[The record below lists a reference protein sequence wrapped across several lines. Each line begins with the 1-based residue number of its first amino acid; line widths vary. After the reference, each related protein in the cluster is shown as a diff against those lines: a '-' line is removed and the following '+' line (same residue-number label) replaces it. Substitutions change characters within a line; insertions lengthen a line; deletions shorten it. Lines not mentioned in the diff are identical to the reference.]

1 MRTHI
6 ARRFFGL
13 IAIPILFSF
22 FAAFSFAQS
31 DLTAVTGT
39 VHDPTGAVVSG
50 ATVTIRNL
58 ATGAERKATTNAGG
72 GYSIPSIPAGPATL
86 IVEAAGFKR
95 YEQSGNSLQANVTA
109 TLDATLTLGQSTETV
124 QVTSEAPPVQA
135 DSATL
140 GRDITT
146 KQIQNLQLNGRN
158 PYFLSLL
165 KPGVSG
171 NQAIGGFSFSLNNGL
186 NVNGSRNG
194 DTLITQDGAV
204 AVRTRSNGTSI
215 GVADADSTQEVQVL
229 TSNYNAEYGRAS
241 GGQIRL
247 VTKSGTRDLHG
258 SAYEYFRNS
267 ALDANSW
274 SRNNS
279 PDPAINSQAA
289 PYRFNQ
295 FGYNIGGPIFVPKH
309 FNANRDKL
317 FFLFGQEFIKYRNT
331 QQNNQST
338 TQFVPSLAMRRGD
351 FSELLNANN
360 PFYGRARII
369 NNPTTGTPYP
379 NNVIPVTQ
387 LSPNGLALLNV
398 FPAPNRT
405 GLSNYQESA
414 ANPINQRKDTGSIDF
429 VPTSAHYIRFR
440 LLNFSYNEIAPFA
453 SNYRVLNQLWDRP
466 NQTASVNW
474 TWNVNPTVV
483 NEFLISA
490 SRDQNFIGVDQSN
503 NRYNRQTYGISYP
516 YLFPTGKNIQ
526 DKIPTITLNGPFNEL
541 SGLPYPSAS
550 KGPIYD
556 ISDNITKVSGNH
568 TLKAGFLFE
577 RAGQNDY
584 DQINVQG

>member
-1 MRTHI
+1 MRTHF
-6 ARRFFGL
+6 ARIFHGL
-13 IAIPILFSF
+13 IPIF
-22 FAAFSFAQS
+22 FAVFATVAFAQS
-31 DLTAVTGT
+31 DLTAVAGT
-39 VHDPTGAVVSG
+39 IHDPTGAVVSG
-50 ATVTIRNL
+50 ATVTIRNNQ
-58 ATGAERKATTNAGG
+58 TGAERKATTNAGG

-86 IVEAAGFKR
+86 IVEASGFKR
-95 YEQSGNSLQANVTA
+95 FEQSGNNLQANVTA

-247 VTKSGTRDLHG
+247 VTKSGTRDFHG

-274 SRNNS
+274 ARNNS
-279 PDPAINSQAA
+279 PDPTINSQAA
-289 PYRFNQ
+289 PLRFNQ
-295 FGYNIGGPIFVPKH
+295 FGYNIGGPIFIPKK
-309 FNANRDKL
+309 FNADRNKL
-317 FFLFGQEFIKYRNT
+317 FFMFSQEFVRYRIAAT
-331 QQNNQST
+331 NNLST
-338 TQFVPSLAMRRGD
+338 NQFVPSAAMRRGD
-351 FSELLNANN
+351 FSELLNPSN
-360 PFYGRARII
+360 PFYRAARVIR
-369 NNPTTGTPYP
+369 NPVTNAPFP
-379 NNVIPVTQ
+379 NNVIPTSQ

-398 FPAPNRT
+398 FPAANRS
-405 GLSNYQESA
+405 GNLNYQ
-414 ANPINQRKDTGSIDF
+414 
-429 VPTSAHYIRFR
+429 
-440 LLNFSYNEIAPFA
+440 
-453 SNYRVLNQLWDRP
+453 
-466 NQTASVNW
+466 
-474 TWNVNPTVV
+474 
-483 NEFLISA
+483 
-490 SRDQNFIGVDQSN
+490 QS
-503 NRYNRQTYGISYP
+503 
-516 YLFPTGKNIQ
+516 
-526 DKIPTITLNGPFNEL
+526 
-541 SGLPYPSAS
+541 
-550 KGPIYD
+550 
-556 ISDNITKVSGNH
+556 
-568 TLKAGFLFE
+568 
-577 RAGQNDY
+577 
-584 DQINVQG
+584 